1 MINRSDRINLKLK
14 LITQNYKKGAIIM
27 KAIILAG
34 GYAKRL
40 WPLTKNKPKQLLSVG
55 GKPMVEYI
63 MEKLEIQK
71 EIDKIIISTN
81 EKFEDNFK
89 EWLLGYKSSKDIE
102 LVIEPTL
109 SEKNKLGS
117 VGALGY
123 LIREKNIDEEL
134 MIIGGDNLFEFDLR
148 DLINYYREKK
158 GNVVALYDLKSIQE
172 ARSYGIAKIDEEK
185 RIIDFVEKPE
195 NPPSSLVSTACY
207 VLSQEGVRGILTYLD
222 AGENPDAIGFFIKWL
237 IKREKVFGFVF
248 SGKWFDIGSLESL
261 KEADLI
267 YSKNKGEDL

>member
-1 MINRSDRINLKLK
+1 
-14 LITQNYKKGAIIM
+14 M

-55 GKPMVEYI
+55 GKPMIEYI
-63 MEKLEIQK
+63 MEKLETQK

-81 EKFEDNFK
+81 EKFENNFK
-89 EWLLGYKSSKDIE
+89 QWLPGYKSTKDIS

-109 SEKNKLGS
+109 SEKDKLGS

-123 LIREKNIDEEL
+123 LIREKNINKEL

-148 DLINYYREKK
+148 DLINYYRKK
-158 GNVVALYDLKSIQE
+158 GGNVVALYDLRSIQK
-172 ARSYGIAKIDEEK
+172 ARSYGVAKVDEK
-185 RIIDFVEKPE
+185 MRIIDFVEKPE
-195 NPPSSLVSTACY
+195 NPPSTLVSTACY
-207 VLSQEGVRGILTYLD
+207 MLSAEGVRSIKTYLD
-222 AGENPDAIGFFIKWL
+222 KGENPDAIGFFIKWL

-248 SGKWFDIGSLESL
+248 SGRWFDIGSLESL

-267 YSKNKGEDL
+267 YTKNKGEDL

>member
-1 MINRSDRINLKLK
+1 
-14 LITQNYKKGAIIM
+14 M

-55 GKPMVEYI
+55 GRPMIEYI
-63 MEKLEIQK
+63 VEKLEVQE

-81 EKFEDNFK
+81 EKFGENFK
-89 EWLLGYKSSKDIE
+89 QWLSEYKSTKDIS

-109 SEKNKLGS
+109 SEKDKLGS

-148 DLINYYREKK
+148 GLINYYREKK
-158 GNVVALYDLKSIQE
+158 GNVVALYDLKSIQK
-172 ARSYGIAKIDEEK
+172 ARSYGVAKVNEEM
-185 RIIDFVEKPE
+185 RIIGFVEKPE
-195 NPPSSLVSTACY
+195 NPPSTLVSTACY
-207 VLSQEGVRGILTYLD
+207 MLSPEGVRSIITYLD
-222 AGENPDAIGFFIKWL
+222 RGENPDAIGFFIKWL
-237 IKREKVFGFVF
+237 IKRERIFGFVF
-248 SGKWFDIGSLESL
+248 SGKWLDIGSLESL

-267 YSKNKGEDL
+267 YSKKKEEGL

>member
-1 MINRSDRINLKLK
+1 MI
-14 LITQNYKKGAIIM
+14 
-27 KAIILAG
+27 
-34 GYAKRL
+34 
-40 WPLTKNKPKQLLSVG
+40 
-55 GKPMVEYI
+55 EYI
-63 MEKLEIQK
+63 IEKLETQK

-89 EWLLGYKSSKDIE
+89 QWLSEYKSTKEIS

-109 SEKNKLGS
+109 SEKDKLGS

-123 LIREKNIDEEL
+123 VIREKNIDEEL
-134 MIIGGDNLFEFDLR
+134 MIIGGDNLFEFDLK

-158 GNVVALYDLKSIQE
+158 GDVVALHDLKSIQK
-172 ARSYGIAKIDEEK
+172 ARSYGVAKVDEEM
-185 RIIDFVEKPE
+185 RIIGFVEKPE
-195 NPPSSLVSTACY
+195 NPPSTLVSTACY
-207 VLSQEGVRGILTYLD
+207 MLSSEGVRSILTYLD

-261 KEADLI
+261 KEADFYI
-267 YSKNKGEDL
+267 C

>member
-1 MINRSDRINLKLK
+1 
-14 LITQNYKKGAIIM
+14 M

-55 GKPMVEYI
+55 GRPMIEYI
-63 MEKLEIQK
+63 IEKLEAQK

-81 EKFEDNFK
+81 EKFEENFK
-89 EWLLGYKSSKDIE
+89 EWLSEYKSTKDIS

-134 MIIGGDNLFEFDLR
+134 MIIGGDNLFEFALR

-158 GNVVALYDLKSIQE
+158 GNVVALYDLKSIQR
-172 ARSYGIAKIDEEK
+172 AKNYGVAKVDENMK
-185 RIIDFVEKPE
+185 IIDFIEKPKT
-195 NPPSSLVSTACY
+195 PPSTLVSTACY
-207 VLSQEGVRGILTYLD
+207 MLSPEGVRSILTYLEK
-222 AGENPDAIGFFIKWL
+222 GENPDAIGFFIKWL
-237 IKREKVFGFVF
+237 IKRERVFGFVF

-261 KEADLI
+261 KEADFI
-267 YSKNKGEDL
+267 YSKKKEEGL

>member
-1 MINRSDRINLKLK
+1 
-14 LITQNYKKGAIIM
+14 M

-40 WPLTKNKPKQLLSVG
+40 WPLTKNKPKQLLLVG
-55 GKPMVEYI
+55 GRPMIEYI
-63 MEKLEIQK
+63 IEKLETQK

-89 EWLLGYKSSKDIE
+89 EWLSGYKSSKDIK
-102 LVIEPTL
+102 LVIEPNL
-109 SEKNKLGS
+109 SEKNKLRW

-172 ARSYGIAKIDEEK
+172 ARNYGVAKVDEEMK
-185 RIIDFVEKPE
+185 IIDFVEKPE
-195 NPPSSLVSTACY
+195 NPPSTLVSTACY
-207 VLSQEGVRGILTYLD
+207 VLSQEGVRGILTYLN
-222 AGENPDAIGFFIKWL
+222 AGENPDAMGFFIKWL
-237 IKREKVFGFVF
+237 IKKERVFGFVF
-248 SGKWFDIGSLESL
+248 SGNWFDIGSLGSL
-261 KEADLI
+261 KEADFI
-267 YSKNKGEDL
+267 YGKKKEEDL

>member
-1 MINRSDRINLKLK
+1 MLLFTSYLINQIESIRNRELKTK
-14 LITQNYKKGAIIM
+14 NYKRGVLSM

-55 GKPMVEYI
+55 GRPMIEYI
-63 MEKLEIQK
+63 MEKLETQK

-89 EWLLGYKSSKDIE
+89 QWLSGYKSTKDIS

-109 SEKNKLGS
+109 LEENKLGS

-123 LIREKNIDEEL
+123 LIKKENFNEEL

-148 DLINYYREKK
+148 DLMNYP
-158 GNVVALYDLKSIQE
+158 A
-172 ARSYGIAKIDEEK
+172 ASYGELDPK
-185 RIIDFVEKPE
+185 RD
-195 NPPSSLVSTACY
+195 
-207 VLSQEGVRGILTYLD
+207 
-222 AGENPDAIGFFIKWL
+222 
-237 IKREKVFGFVF
+237 
-248 SGKWFDIGSLESL
+248 
-261 KEADLI
+261 
-267 YSKNKGEDL
+267 

>member
-1 MINRSDRINLKLK
+1 
-14 LITQNYKKGAIIM
+14 M

-40 WPLTKNKPKQLLSVG
+40 WPLTKNKPKQLLLVG
-55 GKPMVEYI
+55 GRPMIEYI
-63 MEKLEIQK
+63 MEKLEVQ
-71 EIDKIIISTN
+71 EDIDKIVISTN

-89 EWLLGYKSSKDIE
+89 EWLLGYKSSKVIE

-123 LIREKNIDEEL
+123 LIKEKNIDEEL
-134 MIIGGDNLFEFDLR
+134 MIIGGDNLFGFDLR

-158 GNVVALYDLKSIQE
+158 GNVVALYDLKSIQK
-172 ARSYGIAKIDEEK
+172 ARSYGVAKVDEEM
-185 RIIDFVEKPE
+185 RIIDFVEKPK
-195 NPPSSLVSTACY
+195 NPPSTLVSTACY
-207 VLSQEGVRGILTYLD
+207 VLSQEGIKGILTYLD

-237 IKREKVFGFVF
+237 IKKERVFGFVF
-248 SGKWFDIGSLESL
+248 SGNWFDIGSLESL
-261 KEADLI
+261 KEADFI
-267 YSKNKGEDL
+267 YTKNKGEDL

>member
-1 MINRSDRINLKLK
+1 
-14 LITQNYKKGAIIM
+14 M

-55 GKPMVEYI
+55 GRPMIEYI
-63 MEKLEIQK
+63 MEKLEAQK

-81 EKFEDNFK
+81 EKFEQNFK
-89 EWLLGYKSSKDIE
+89 QWLSEYKSTKDIS

-109 SEKNKLGS
+109 LEENKLGS

-123 LIREKNIDEEL
+123 LIKKENFNEEL

-148 DLINYYREKK
+148 DLIDYYREKK
-158 GNVVALYDLKSIQE
+158 GNVVALYDLKSIQK
-172 ARSYGIAKIDEEK
+172 ARSYGVAKVDEEM
-185 RIIDFVEKPE
+185 RIIGFVEKPE
-195 NPPSSLVSTACY
+195 NPPSTLVSTACY
-207 VLSQEGVRGILTYLD
+207 VLSQEGVKGILNYLD

-237 IKREKVFGFVF
+237 IKRERVFGFVF
-248 SGKWFDIGSLESL
+248 SGRWFDIGSLESL

-267 YSKNKGEDL
+267 YSKNRGEDL

>member
-1 MINRSDRINLKLK
+1 
-14 LITQNYKKGAIIM
+14 M

-55 GKPMVEYI
+55 GRPMIEYI
-63 MEKLEIQK
+63 IEKLEAQK

-81 EKFEDNFK
+81 KKFEKNFK
-89 EWLLGYKSSKDIE
+89 EWLLEYKPIKDIS

-109 SEKNKLGS
+109 SEENKLGS

-123 LIREKNIDEEL
+123 LIKEKNINEEL
-134 MIIGGDNLFEFDLR
+134 MIIGGDNLFEFDLK
-148 DLINYYREKK
+148 DLINYYREKE
-158 GNVVALYDLKSIQE
+158 GNIVALYDLKSIKK
-172 ARSYGIAKIDEEK
+172 ARSYGVTKVDEEM

-195 NPPSSLVSTACY
+195 NPPSALVSTACY
-207 VLSQEGVRGILTYLD
+207 ILSPEGVRSILTYLD
-222 AGENPDAIGFFIKWL
+222 KGESPDAIGFFIKWL
-237 IKREKVFGFVF
+237 IKRERVFGFVF

-267 YSKNKGEDL
+267 YSKNKEEDL

>member
-1 MINRSDRINLKLK
+1 
-14 LITQNYKKGAIIM
+14 M

-55 GKPMVEYI
+55 GRPMIEYI
-63 MEKLEIQK
+63 IEKLEAQE

-81 EKFEDNFK
+81 EKFGKNFK
-89 EWLLGYKSSKDIE
+89 EWLLEYKSTKDIS

-117 VGALGY
+117 VGALGC
-123 LIREKNIDEEL
+123 LIREKNIDEKL

-148 DLINYYREKK
+148 DLINYYRERN
-158 GNVVALYDLKSIQE
+158 GNIVALYDIKSIQR
-172 ARSYGIAKIDEEK
+172 AKNYGIAKVDENM
-185 RIIDFVEKPE
+185 RIIDFIEKPKT
-195 NPPSSLVSTACY
+195 PPSTLVSTACY
-207 VLSQEGVRGILTYLD
+207 MLSPEGVRSILTYLEK
-222 AGENPDAIGFFIKWL
+222 GENPDAIGFFIKWL

-248 SGKWFDIGSLESL
+248 SGRWFDIGSLESL

-267 YSKNKGEDL
+267 YTKNKGEDL

>member
-1 MINRSDRINLKLK
+1 MI
-14 LITQNYKKGAIIM
+14 
-27 KAIILAG
+27 
-34 GYAKRL
+34 
-40 WPLTKNKPKQLLSVG
+40 
-55 GKPMVEYI
+55 EYI
-63 MEKLEIQK
+63 MEKLEVQ
-71 EIDKIIISTN
+71 EDIDKIVISTN

-89 EWLLGYKSSKDIE
+89 EWLLGYKSSKVIE

-123 LIREKNIDEEL
+123 LIKKENFNEEL

-148 DLINYYREKK
+148 DLINYYKEKK
-158 GNVVALYDLKSIQE
+158 GNVVALHDLKSIQK
-172 ARSYGIAKIDEEK
+172 ARSYGVAKVDEEM

-195 NPPSSLVSTACY
+195 KPPSTLVSTACY
-207 VLSQEGVRGILTYLD
+207 MLSQEGVRGILTYLD

-237 IKREKVFGFVF
+237 IRKERVFGFVF

-261 KEADLI
+261 KEADFYI
-267 YSKNKGEDL
+267 C

>member
-1 MINRSDRINLKLK
+1 
-14 LITQNYKKGAIIM
+14 M

-55 GKPMVEYI
+55 GRPMIEYI
-63 MEKLEIQK
+63 VEKLKAQE

-81 EKFEDNFK
+81 EKFGQNFQQ
-89 EWLLGYKSSKDIE
+89 WLLEYKSLKYIE

-123 LIREKNIDEEL
+123 LIREKKIDEEL

-148 DLINYYREKK
+148 DLIYYYREKK
-158 GNVVALYDLKSIQE
+158 GNVVALYDLKSIQK
-172 ARSYGIAKIDEEK
+172 ARSYGVAKVNEEM
-185 RIIDFVEKPE
+185 RIIGFVEKPE
-195 NPPSSLVSTACY
+195 NPPSTLVSTACY
-207 VLSQEGVRGILTYLD
+207 MLSPEGVKSILTYLD
-222 AGENPDAIGFFIKWL
+222 KGENPDAIGFFIKWL
-237 IKREKVFGFVF
+237 IKRERVFGFVF
-248 SGKWFDIGSLESL
+248 SGKWFDVGSLESL

-267 YSKNKGEDL
+267 YSKKKEEGL

>member
-1 MINRSDRINLKLK
+1 
-14 LITQNYKKGAIIM
+14 M

-40 WPLTKNKPKQLLSVG
+40 WPLTKNKPKQLLLVCG
-55 GKPMVEYI
+55 RPMIEYI
-63 MEKLEIQK
+63 MEKLEVQ
-71 EIDKIIISTN
+71 EDIDKIAISTN

-123 LIREKNIDEEL
+123 LIKEKNIDEEL

-158 GNVVALYDLKSIQE
+158 GNVVALYDLKSIQK
-172 ARSYGIAKIDEEK
+172 ARSYGVAKVDEEM

-195 NPPSSLVSTACY
+195 KPPSTLVSTACY
-207 VLSQEGVRGILTYLD
+207 MLSQEGVRGILTYLG

-237 IKREKVFGFVF
+237 IKRERVFGFAF
-248 SGKWFDIGSLESL
+248 SGRWFDIGSLESL
-261 KEADLI
+261 KEADFI
-267 YSKNKGEDL
+267 YSKKKEEDL

>member
-1 MINRSDRINLKLK
+1 
-14 LITQNYKKGAIIM
+14 M

-55 GKPMVEYI
+55 GRPMIEYI
-63 MEKLEIQK
+63 MEKLEAQK

-81 EKFEDNFK
+81 EKFEENFK
-89 EWLLGYKSSKDIE
+89 EWLLGYESLKDIE
-102 LVIEPTL
+102 LIFEPTL
-109 SEKNKLGS
+109 SEKDKLGS

-148 DLINYYREKK
+148 DLINYYREKN
-158 GNVVALYDLKSIQE
+158 GNVVALYDIKSIQR
-172 ARSYGIAKIDEEK
+172 AKNYGVAKVDENM
-185 RIIDFVEKPE
+185 RIIDFIEKPKT
-195 NPPSSLVSTACY
+195 PPSTLVSTACY
-207 VLSQEGVRGILTYLD
+207 MLSTEGVKSILTYLD

-248 SGKWFDIGSLESL
+248 SGRWFDIGSLESL

-267 YSKNKGEDL
+267 YSKNKEEDL

>member
-1 MINRSDRINLKLK
+1 
-14 LITQNYKKGAIIM
+14 M

-55 GKPMVEYI
+55 GRPMIEYI
-63 MEKLEIQK
+63 IEKLEAQE

-81 EKFEDNFK
+81 EKFGKNFK
-89 EWLLGYKSSKDIE
+89 EWLLEYKSIKDIS
-102 LVIEPTL
+102 LVIEPTV

-123 LIREKNIDEEL
+123 LVREKNINEEL

-148 DLINYYREKK
+148 DLINYYRKK
-158 GNVVALYDLKSIQE
+158 GGNVVALYDLRSIQK
-172 ARSYGIAKIDEEK
+172 ARSYGVAKVDEK
-185 RIIDFVEKPE
+185 MRIIDFVEKPE
-195 NPPSSLVSTACY
+195 NPPSTLVSTACY
-207 VLSQEGVRGILTYLD
+207 MLSPEGVRSIVTYLD
-222 AGENPDAIGFFIKWL
+222 KGENPDAIGFFIKWL
-237 IKREKVFGFVF
+237 IKRERVFGFVF
-248 SGKWFDIGSLESL
+248 SGRWFDIGSLESL

-267 YSKNKGEDL
+267 YTKNKGEDL

>member
-1 MINRSDRINLKLK
+1 
-14 LITQNYKKGAIIM
+14 M
-27 KAIILAG
+27 KVIILAG

-40 WPLTKNKPKQLLSVG
+40 WPLTKNKPKQLLLVG
-55 GKPMVEYI
+55 GRPIIEYI
-63 MEKLEIQK
+63 MEKLETQK
-71 EIDKIIISTN
+71 EINKIIISTN
-81 EKFEDNFK
+81 EKFEENFK
-89 EWLLGYKSSKDIE
+89 EWLLGYKSSKNIE
-102 LVIEPTL
+102 LIIEPTL
-109 SEKNKLGS
+109 SEKNKFGS

-123 LIREKNIDEEL
+123 LIKKKSIDEEL
-134 MIIGGDNLFEFDLR
+134 MIIGGDNLFEFALR

-158 GNVVALYDLKSIQE
+158 GDVVALYDLKSIQK
-172 ARSYGIAKIDEEK
+172 ARSYGVAKVDEEM

-195 NPPSSLVSTACY
+195 NPPSTLVSTACY
-207 VLSQEGVRGILTYLD
+207 VLSQEGIRGILTYLN

-237 IKREKVFGFVF
+237 IKRERVFGFVF

>member
-1 MINRSDRINLKLK
+1 MR
-14 LITQNYKKGAIIM
+14 
-27 KAIILAG
+27 AIILAG

-55 GKPMVEYI
+55 GRPMIEYI
-63 MEKLEIQK
+63 MEKLETQK

-89 EWLLGYKSSKDIE
+89 QWLPEYKSTKDIS

-109 SEKNKLGS
+109 SEKDKLGS

-123 LIREKNIDEEL
+123 VIREKNIDEEL

-148 DLINYYREKK
+148 DLIYYFREKK
-158 GNVVALYDLKSIQE
+158 GNVVALYDLESIQK
-172 ARSYGIAKIDEEK
+172 ARSYGVAKVDEEM
-185 RIIDFVEKPE
+185 RIIGFVEKPE
-195 NPPSSLVSTACY
+195 NPPSTLVSTACY
-207 VLSQEGVRGILTYLD
+207 MLSKEGVRSISTYLD
-222 AGENPDAIGFFIKWL
+222 KGENPDAIGFFIKWL
-237 IKREKVFGFVF
+237 IKRERVFGFVF

-261 KEADLI
+261 KEADLV
-267 YSKNKGEDL
+267 YTKNKKRKVCNGR

>member
-1 MINRSDRINLKLK
+1 
-14 LITQNYKKGAIIM
+14 M

-55 GKPMVEYI
+55 GRPMIEYI
-63 MEKLEIQK
+63 MEKLETQK

-81 EKFEDNFK
+81 EKFEENFK
-89 EWLLGYKSSKDIE
+89 EWLLGYKSLKDIE
-102 LVIEPTL
+102 MIFEPTL
-109 SEKNKLGS
+109 SEKDKLGS

-123 LIREKNIDEEL
+123 VIREKNIDEEL

-158 GNVVALYDLKSIQE
+158 GNVVALYDLKSIQK
-172 ARSYGIAKIDEEK
+172 ARSYGVAKVDEEM
-185 RIIDFVEKPE
+185 RIIGFVEKPE
-195 NPPSSLVSTACY
+195 NPPSTLVSTACY
-207 VLSQEGVRGILTYLD
+207 MLSSEGVRSIITYLD
-222 AGENPDAIGFFIKWL
+222 KRENPDAIGFFIKWL
-237 IKREKVFGFVF
+237 IKRERVFGFVF
-248 SGKWFDIGSLESL
+248 SGRWFDIGSLESL

-267 YSKNKGEDL
+267 YTKNKGEDL

>member
-1 MINRSDRINLKLK
+1 
-14 LITQNYKKGAIIM
+14 M

-40 WPLTKNKPKQLLSVG
+40 WPLTKNKPKQLLLVG
-55 GKPMVEYI
+55 GRPIIEYI
-63 MEKLEIQK
+63 MEKLETQK
-71 EIDKIIISTN
+71 EINKIIISTN
-81 EKFEDNFK
+81 EKFEENFK
-89 EWLLGYKSSKDIE
+89 EWLLGYKSSKNIE
-102 LVIEPTL
+102 LIIEPTL
-109 SEKNKLGS
+109 SEKNKFGS

-123 LIREKNIDEEL
+123 LIKKKSIDEEL
-134 MIIGGDNLFEFDLR
+134 MIIGGDNLFEFALR

-158 GNVVALYDLKSIQE
+158 GDVVALYDLKSIQK
-172 ARSYGIAKIDEEK
+172 AQNYGVAKVDEEM

-195 NPPSSLVSTACY
+195 NPLSTLVSTACY
-207 VLSQEGVRGILTYLD
+207 MLSTEGVRSILTYLD
-222 AGENPDAIGFFIKWL
+222 KGENPDTIGFFIKWL
-237 IKREKVFGFVF
+237 IKRERVFGFAF